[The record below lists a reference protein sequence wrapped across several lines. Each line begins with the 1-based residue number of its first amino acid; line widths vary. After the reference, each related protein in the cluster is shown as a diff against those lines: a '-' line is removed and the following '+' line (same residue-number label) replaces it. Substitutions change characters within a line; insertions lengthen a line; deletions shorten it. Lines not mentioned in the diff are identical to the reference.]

1 MTAVVA
7 HGVPVAV
14 VVGAADHRPV
24 EVVAAVAHGVPVA
37 LVVGAVD
44 HGPVEAVADVTA
56 VEPVRSTLFLP
67 VEADPGCV
75 LSL

>member
-1 MTAVVA
+1 MTAV
-7 HGVPVAV
+7 
-14 VVGAADHRPV
+14 
-24 EVVAAVAHGVPVA
+24 VAHGVPVA